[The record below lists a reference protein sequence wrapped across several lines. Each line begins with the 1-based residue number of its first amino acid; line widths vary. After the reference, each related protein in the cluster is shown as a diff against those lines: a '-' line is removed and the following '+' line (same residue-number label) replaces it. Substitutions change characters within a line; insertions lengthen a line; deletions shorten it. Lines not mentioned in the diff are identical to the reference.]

1 MDSHESVLVEERDTE
16 LTELGYSGEDSQRP
30 LAHAYPEPDRGKH
43 AWLFLW
49 VGCFLMI
56 ALTWGFPFSY
66 GVFQSYYS
74 SHPPF
79 SENPGGL
86 PAVGTTALGILYL
99 SSPPSFIVLQRYQS
113 WRRPALI
120 AGSIVTCLGILA
132 SAFASKV
139 WHLLLTQGIMYGLGA
154 SVVNTVTIQFLNEW
168 FIERKGLAF
177 GIQESGAG
185 MGGIIIPVLMT
196 WGLEKFGHRTML
208 IAWFIAVAVLSIPAI
223 HFLRPRVKPRDS
235 SNSSDLGTLSFLITP
250 IFAVL
255 QAGNIFQA
263 LGNFL
268 PGIHLPTFAQQF
280 GASPLDAAGML
291 SLYNAATVIG
301 AIFTGYLV
309 DRYHVSVTLLLL
321 SLGAAIAV
329 FFAWGFAADF
339 GALCAFAFLY
349 GIFAGGWSST
359 WVGIGIEI
367 QKRSPRADLGVL
379 WGFAAAARGVGSIAS
394 GPISE
399 RLIADGTAK
408 TLWWPGSYGTS
419 YGVLILFNGAMLAL
433 GGVGCAARAY
443 EVLKRIG
450 HRHSE

>member
-1 MDSHESVLVEERDTE
+1 MRPNENGGPRAETIE
-16 LTELGYSGEDSQRP
+16 LENLGEYEHRS

-74 SHPPF
+74 SNPPF
-79 SENPGGL
+79 SDHPTGL

-99 SSPPSFIVLQRYQS
+99 SSPIAFIIFQRYQHY
-113 WRRPALI
+113 RRIALI
-120 AGSIVTCLGILA
+120 IGAITTCLALLA
-132 SAFASKV
+132 SAFAYKI
-139 WHLLLTQGIMYGLGA
+139 WHLLLTQGVLYGLGA
-154 SVVNTVTIQFLNEW
+154 SVVNTITIQYLNEW

-196 WGLEKFGHRTML
+196 WGLNKYGHQTML
-208 IAWFIAVAVLSIPAI
+208 IAWFIAVAVLSVPAI
-223 HFLRPRVKPRDS
+223 YFLRPRIQS
-235 SNSSDLGTLSFLITP
+235 HGINNSDLGTLSFVATP
-250 IFAVL
+250 IFSIL

-268 PGIHLPTFAQQF
+268 PGIHLPSFAERF
-280 GASPLDAAGML
+280 GASSLDAAGML

-301 AIFTGYLV
+301 AICTGYLV
-309 DRYHVSVTLLLL
+309 DKYHVSVSLLFL
-321 SLGAAIAV
+321 SLGAAAAV
-329 FFAWGFAADF
+329 FFAWGFAGNF

-349 GIFAGGWSST
+349 GMFAGGWSST
-359 WVGIGIEI
+359 WVGISLEI
-367 QKRSPRADLGVL
+367 QKRSPHADLGVV
-379 WGFAAAARGVGSIAS
+379 WGFAAASRGIGSIAS

-399 RLIADGTAK
+399 KLILVGDDGMVG
-408 TLWWPGSYGTS
+408 WPRSYGTS
-419 YGVLILFNGAMLAL
+419 YGILILFAGAMLSL
-433 GGVGCAARAY
+433 GAIGSTTRVR
-443 EVLKRIG
+443 ELFTRRI
-450 HRHSE
+450 HRHNL